1 MRPVLAAGVACVLF
15 TWTAAARAEHDCTE
29 CHDQGHG
36 HHHHHHPG
44 LLDRAKA
51 RARYTVHRGRE
62 KWQEARDRFVSD
74 YHEAHYWPDPYR
86 CQARQSALVPFDIQM
101 NNAWANMTNV
111 NAFFFDPDSHKL
123 TSAGRVHVQWI
134 LQQAPVSRRMLT
146 VQEGELP
153 SITEARLAS
162 LRDVVAEIAG
172 EDNQIA
178 IAVSNRVPF
187 LGAGIDVDV
196 SSRLYYSSF
205 PLPRLPGT
213 TTAPS
218 SAAAPAG
225 LPGVQ

>member
-1 MRPVLAAGVACVLF
+1 
-15 TWTAAARAEHDCTE
+15 
-29 CHDQGHG
+29 
-36 HHHHHHPG
+36 
-44 LLDRAKA
+44 
-51 RARYTVHRGRE
+51 
-62 KWQEARDRFVSD
+62 
-74 YHEAHYWPDPYR
+74 
-86 CQARQSALVPFDIQM
+86 
-101 NNAWANMTNV
+101 
-111 NAFFFDPDSHKL
+111 
-123 TSAGRVHVQWI
+123 
-134 LQQAPVSRRMLT
+134 MLT

-218 SAAAPAG
+218 NAAAPAG